1 MSQLLVVETIPFA
14 TRYACEVAKNI
25 LPRVPNLH
33 IHEANNATEALELFK
48 RLSPD
53 MVMLDPS
60 EDGSGGL
67 GLAHEIWN
75 ISKKTRIL
83 FWLNAHREA
92 YLGELAKRAPLEAV
106 YGYVLKT
113 EGEEKLRYAMTA
125 VFLHNNQYTDPAVRA
140 SMIRPVGKS
149 DFLSDAETETLHDI
163 AIGLTDR
170 AIAFRRGLTVRGVQ
184 NRLST
189 LALKILRKD
198 HWKLR
203 QSNELEVFN
212 PRTRIVMEALKRG
225 YIRVD
230 QLQAYDLDCE
240 DWLNQTQIAKPSI
253 AAAAAAQ
260 SDFTPV
266 HPIQVHQTQIHQ
278 TQLPGSSAAI
288 QMIG

>member
-1 MSQLLVVETIPFA
+1 
-14 TRYACEVAKNI
+14 
-25 LPRVPNLH
+25 
-33 IHEANNATEALELFK
+33 
-48 RLSPD
+48 

-60 EDGSGGL
+60 EDASGGL
-67 GLAHEIWN
+67 GIAHQIWS

-92 YLGELAKRAPLEAV
+92 YLGELSKRAPLEAV

-113 EGEEKLRYAMTA
+113 EGEEKLRYAMMA
-125 VFLHNNQYTDPAVRA
+125 VFLQHNQFTDPVVRT
-140 SMIRPVGKS
+140 SMLRPVGKS
-149 DFLSDAETETLHDI
+149 DFLSDAETETLQDI

-170 AIAFRRGLTVRGVQ
+170 AIAARRGLTVRGVQ

-203 QSNELEVFN
+203 QSSELEVFN

-225 YIRVD
+225 YIRIE
-230 QLQAYDLDCE
+230 QLQAFDLDCE
-240 DWLNQTQIAKPSI
+240 DWLNQSRMAKP
-253 AAAAAAQ
+253 AAASTLVAASTPAATTAAKIHQGQ

-266 HPIQVHQTQIHQ
+266 HSTLVHSTVVHSPQVHPTQM
-278 TQLPGSSAAI
+278 PNNSAAI
-288 QMIG
+288 QRIG